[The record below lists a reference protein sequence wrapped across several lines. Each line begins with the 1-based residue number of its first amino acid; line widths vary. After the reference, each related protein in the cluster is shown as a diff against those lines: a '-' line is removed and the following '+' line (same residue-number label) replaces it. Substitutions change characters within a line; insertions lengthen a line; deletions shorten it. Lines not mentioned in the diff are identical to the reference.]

1 MTEVN
6 TTKYNESSTMEE
18 ILRPIVLGVVLDAIQ
33 CEPIRRGRRLIRGA
47 QKEEFR
53 LISLH
58 DKTSEMQK
66 RWQKRGLINTDDVC
80 IPYEITNQLVFEILI
95 FDCLNGHQNPGFK
108 CPLITVYASIARLDE
123 SSISVQEGNDVRR
136 KVKSGL
142 DEATSSGV
150 LKDLFYS

>member
-1 MTEVN
+1 MTKVN
-6 TTKYNESSTMEE
+6 TTKYNESSTIDE
-18 ILRPIVLGVVLDAIQ
+18 ILRPIVSGVVLDAIQ
-33 CEPIRRGRRLIRGA
+33 CETTRRGRRLIRGA

-80 IPYEITNQLVFEILI
+80 IPYEIANQLVINLFI
-95 FDCLNGHQNPGFK
+95 FDCITDHQIPGFK
-108 CPLITVYASIARLDE
+108 CPLISVYASIAHTDG

-136 KVKSGL
+136 KTNLGL